1 MDLHVLRVQDYNFV
15 KYMIEKFQEF
25 LVDVTHGILHTKLES
40 TLVFVIAI
48 LIVILT
54 LSIIIKS
61 VS

>member
-1 MDLHVLRVQDYNFV
+1 
-15 KYMIEKFQEF
+15 MIEKFQEF

-61 VS
+61 LS